1 MQLSDLL
8 AQVSI
13 TFACSYCPIMKKLM
27 MKKPSACIQMQNV
40 MKKTGGPKKVMKKKP
55 YACIKTH
62 NVMKKTGGLKIRVQK
77 LTVMRKVQKLTE
89 EQKASKVKSRAMCRK
104 LTSKEALTPAQ
115 RKQQYNVCARAKK
128 AARLGR
134 PMSHIQC
141 KKLQEVATAAH
152 SSELI
157 AMAAHDMAEGA
168 QRVSAEAKSESADA
182 KAIANATRCRFT
194 GLSRSSKTMAQQIT
208 SLENRVEQGQGALMK
223 TQAVATHNAERLDAY
238 DAARRATDEFVR
250 ELGQNAA

>member
-8 AQVSI
+8 AQVST

-89 EQKASKVKSRAMCRK
+89 EQKASKVKSRAMRRK

-115 RKQQYNVCARAKK
+115 QKQQYMFVYVQRKQRDLEGPC
-128 AARLGR
+128 
-134 PMSHIQC
+134 PTYS
-141 KKLQEVATAAH
+141 AT
-152 SSELI
+152 SSEKWLLLHI
-157 AMAAHDMAEGA
+157 
-168 QRVSAEAKSESADA
+168 V
-182 KAIANATRCRFT
+182 
-194 GLSRSSKTMAQQIT
+194 
-208 SLENRVEQGQGALMK
+208 
-223 TQAVATHNAERLDAY
+223 
-238 DAARRATDEFVR
+238 
-250 ELGQNAA
+250 QN